1 MNKKK
6 KAMVVLI
13 TTGIII
19 AVILITGLIIQAVY
33 TVKDVE
39 VEGNIHYTNEE
50 IEEIVM
56 DGFFGRNS
64 LYLSAKYRNKGV
76 EGIPFVE
83 YMDVSILAP
92 DRIKIKVYEK
102 VFTGYIKY
110 LDAFMYFDKDGYV
123 IESSA
128 VRTKGVP
135 EILGLQFDRIILG
148 ELLPVDNP
156 EVFQSILNITKLL
169 GKYDMDCEKIYYNKS
184 GEVTIYFGDVKVALG
199 NDRTSE
205 EDKVMLLPTLLPSL
219 EGKSGTL
226 YMTNYDEYNGRYTFM
241 PD

>member
-6 KAMVVLI
+6 KARVVLI
-13 TTGIII
+13 ISGIII
-19 AVILITGLIIQAVY
+19 AVILITGVILQTVY
-33 TVKDVE
+33 TVEHVDVY
-39 VEGNIHYTNEE
+39 GNIHYSQEE
-50 IEEIVM
+50 IENIVM
-56 DGFFGRNS
+56 DGPFGRNS
-64 LYLSAKYRNKGV
+64 LYLSAKYRNKGI

-83 YMDVSILAP
+83 YMDVSINAP
-92 DRIKIKVYEK
+92 DWIEIKVYEK

-135 EILGLQFDRIILG
+135 EILGLQFDHIILG

-169 GKYDMDCEKIYYNKS
+169 GKYDMSCEKIYYNKQE
-184 GEVTIYFGDVKVALG
+184 EVTIYFGDVKVALG
-199 NDRTSE
+199 NDRTTE

-226 YMTNYDEYNGRYTFM
+226 YMMNYDEYNGRYTFM

>member
-1 MNKKK
+1 MFRRNKAKGI
-6 KAMVVLI
+6 LL
-13 TTGIII
+13 TTGISLAVLCI
-19 AVILITGLIIQAVY
+19 AGFVLHAVY
-33 TVKDVE
+33 TVKNVY
-39 VEGNIHYTNEE
+39 VEGNVHYTKEE
-50 IEEIVM
+50 IQAYVM
-56 DGFFGRNS
+56 DGFLGNNS

-76 EGIPFVE
+76 EGVPFVE
-83 YMDVSILAP
+83 VMDVSILSP
-92 DRIKIKVYEK
+92 DTIKIKVYEK

-110 LDAFMYFDKDGYV
+110 LDSYMYFDKDGYV

-135 EILGLQFDRIILG
+135 EILGLKFDHIILG

-169 GKYDMDCEKIYYNKS
+169 GKYDLDCEKIYYNQA
-184 GEVTIYFGDVKVALG
+184 GEVTVYFGNICVALG
-199 NDRTSE
+199 NDRATE

-219 EGKSGTL
+219 EGKRGTL
-226 YMTNYDEYNGRYTFM
+226 YMENYDENHGRYTFE

>member
-226 YMTNYDEYNGRYTFM
+226 YMTNYDEYNGRYTFK

>member
-33 TVKDVE
+33 TVEDVE

-226 YMTNYDEYNGRYTFM
+226 YMTNYDEYNGRYTFK